1 MAGDSYWEL
10 REKADQIIFDFLR
23 EDSELEPD
31 EDFLVQYSI
40 TYEMSVDENND
51 MALESSYSA
60 EVSARIKP
68 RRS

>member
-23 EDSELEPD
+23 EDNELEPD